1 MRYGGKSYQS
11 AIRLLLD
18 SICTRTKVG
27 PSHVWN
33 QVLNLFGVF
42 FSSLKREMMPS
53 GRKKAIA
60 AHIDRASEDVTF
72 VSDLCLSFI
81 ASVIE
86 LTIHSVAASAK
97 ASMNVCIH

>member
-1 MRYGGKSYQS
+1 MYTTQGRSFPCMESSPESLG
-11 AIRLLLD
+11 
-18 SICTRTKVG
+18 
-27 PSHVWN
+27 
-33 QVLNLFGVF
+33 F
-42 FSSLKREMMPS
+42 FSSLKTEMMPS
-53 GRKKAIA
+53 GRKKTIA